1 MILAIV
7 AIWAIVIPCVILA
20 AAGLTDRRAK
30 ARREPVG
37 DFTIAV
43 RVDHAHVTATPRCV
57 IRAPRPGRATT
68 RRVCP
73 ELDRRRR
80 RSASA

>member
-1 MILAIV
+1 MILAVV

-20 AAGLTDRRAK
+20 IADVTGRRAR
-30 ARREPVG
+30 ARPG
-37 DFTIAV
+37 LLDDLSIAV
-43 RVDHAHVTATPRCV
+43 HVDHAQDMATPRCV
-57 IRAPRPGRATT
+57 IRGAQPGRATT

-73 ELDRRRR
+73 ELGRRRR

>member
-20 AAGLTDRRAK
+20 TAGMTDRRAK
-30 ARREPVG
+30 ARREQLG
-37 DFTIAV
+37 ASSIAV
-43 RVDHAHVTATPRCV
+43 HPDHVHIRATPRCV

-80 RSASA
+80 RSTSA

>member
-20 AAGLTDRRAK
+20 TAGMTERRAK
-30 ARREPVG
+30 ARREQLG
-37 DFTIAV
+37 ESIIAV
-43 RVDHAHVTATPRCV
+43 RVDHVHIRATPRCV

-68 RRVCP
+68 RRICP
-73 ELDRRRR
+73 ALAPRRRR
-80 RSASA
+80 PASA